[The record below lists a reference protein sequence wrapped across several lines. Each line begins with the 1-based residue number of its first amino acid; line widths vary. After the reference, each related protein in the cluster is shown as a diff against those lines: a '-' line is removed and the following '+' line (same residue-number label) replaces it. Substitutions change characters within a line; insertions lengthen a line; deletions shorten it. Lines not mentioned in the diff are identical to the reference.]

1 MNSKFASMVGKGSE
15 LASDLCGGST
25 MERLLSE
32 RGLTGSVSVD
42 EHKVKH
48 AVRNAMVGVVATALA
63 DLAVKQGKAVV
74 ALTDDE
80 EKDIA
85 AVLGSAIAPK
95 LPARVRGPRPPRKR
109 KAAEKADSEE
119 ECDWA
124 KARPSWEPAAEP
136 SAEAVEVKEQ
146 VKEAEESS
154 GEETLVASGPTK
166 ESSQAE
172 KDAAKERARV
182 DWMNSL
188 LAPA

>member
-1 MNSKFASMVGKGSE
+1 MVGKGSE
-15 LASDLCGGST
+15 LASELFGGST

-32 RGLTGSVSVD
+32 RGLVGSVSVD

-48 AVRNAMVGVVATALA
+48 AVRKAMLGVVATALA
-63 DLAVKQGKAVV
+63 DLALKQGISVV

-85 AVLGSAIAPK
+85 AVLGSAIAQPV
-95 LPARVRGPRPPRKR
+95 RVRPPRVRPPRKR
-109 KAAEKADSEE
+109 KAEESLKEE

-124 KARPSWEPAAEP
+124 KARPSWEPQE
-136 SAEAVEVKEQ
+136 EKEQ
-146 VKEAEESS
+146 EKEKEKEKEAESS
-154 GEETLVASGPTK
+154 GEETVLASGPTK

-172 KDAAKERARV
+172 KDAAKERARL
-182 DWMNSL
+182 DWMASL

>member
-1 MNSKFASMVGKGSE
+1 MVGKGSE
-15 LASDLCGGST
+15 LASELFGGST

-32 RGLTGSVSVD
+32 RGLVGSVSVD

-48 AVRNAMVGVVATALA
+48 AVRKAMLGVVATALA
-63 DLAVKQGKAVV
+63 DLALKQGISVV

-85 AVLGSAIAPK
+85 AVLGSAIAQPV
-95 LPARVRGPRPPRKR
+95 RVRPPRVRPPRVRPPRKR
-109 KAAEKADSEE
+109 KAEESLKEE

-124 KARPSWEPAAEP
+124 KARPSWEPQE
-136 SAEAVEVKEQ
+136 EKEQ
-146 VKEAEESS
+146 EKEKEKEKEAESS
-154 GEETLVASGPTK
+154 GEETVLASGPTK

-172 KDAAKERARV
+172 KDAAKERARL
-182 DWMNSL
+182 DWMASL